1 MCACTS
7 SLHAQTFNYRD
18 SDFMAEAGMRVH
30 ESPIEIHGEVIT
42 PPPIKYAPAPG
53 SRKANLVVSNLSTSK
68 QYRAC

>member
-1 MCACTS
+1 
-7 SLHAQTFNYRD
+7 
-18 SDFMAEAGMRVH
+18 MRVH